1 MKYTRK
7 ADPIGQDIVQ
17 SRYLTLARFDYTAY
31 EKTILTHIF
40 RMLQPALEGE
50 ELKGDIY
57 ERVTKKMEQ
66 LKDVQCTVWEQGHV
80 TIKCHLSQL
89 GGTGDNWKEIKEAL
103 SRLNGDLRCFEIED
117 EFRWQR
123 VHLIEMPSVEKGKGD
138 VEFTL
143 HKELLQA
150 FFKFGTKAKE
160 VGHSRFDLGVSLNL
174 VSIYSRR
181 FYEMVANGKP
191 FRFTVQHLREIFKV
205 GEDKYSR
212 DRDFIKR
219 CVETAKKELDA
230 KSPWSFDYTLIKQGK
245 KFNEIAFTPIH
256 IIKND
261 PEAQR
266 MKEIERQDR
275 NLLFLPAEAKNHLL
289 HNGWKKTELQNNKQ
303 LFIDASK
310 VIGGEFVT
318 WCQEKWD
325 KAQDLERSGRAE
337 KGAKAWFIGTL
348 KAVVKE
354 DDEHQ
359 MKLF

>member
-7 ADPIGQDIVQ
+7 AEPIGQDIVQ
-17 SRYLTLARFDYTAY
+17 SRYLTLARFDYTAN

-57 ERVTKKMEQ
+57 ERAVKKMEQ
-66 LKDVQCTVWEQGHV
+66 LKDVQCTVWQQGHV
-80 TIKCHLSQL
+80 TIKCNISQL
-89 GGTGDNWKEIKEAL
+89 GATPGNWSDMKEAL

-123 VHLIEMPSVEKGKGD
+123 VHLIEMPSVEKGKGE

-191 FRFTVQHLREIFKV
+191 FRFTIQHLKELFKV
-205 GEDKYSR
+205 GDKYDR
-212 DRDFIKR
+212 DRDFVKR
-219 CVETAKKELDA
+219 CVEDAKKELDA
-230 KSPWSFDYTLIKQGK
+230 KSPWSFDYTLIKQGR
-245 KFNEIAFTPIH
+245 KFHEIAFTPIH
-256 IIKND
+256 IVKND

-266 MKEIERQDR
+266 MKEVERQDR
-275 NLLFLPAEAKNHLL
+275 NLLFLPAEAKNYLL
-289 HNGWKKTELQNNKQ
+289 HNGWKKTELRNNKQ

-310 VIGGEFVT
+310 VIGSEFVT

-354 DDEHQ
+354 DEEHQ